1 MKESLRSV
9 FVKQWE
15 SECSQ
20 NRKLGFH
27 NSIKTSIG
35 SERYLGVEL
44 NYQQAKRIAQVRTS
58 SHRFNIETGRHGN
71 TNRSAILN
79 RMCPHCND
87 TNALRYLVELPFQ
100 DSELVLEDELHVLHT
115 CPKKQR
121 PQTADSES
129 VKTCLNEDPGRL
141 FAEQSLSATGEVFGK
156 E

>member
-44 NYQQAKRIAQVRTS
+44 NHQQAKRIAQVRTS
-58 SHRFNIETGRHGN
+58 SHRFNIETGRHGS
-71 TNRSAILN
+71 RKHESK
-79 RMCPHCND
+79 CNIK
-87 TNALRYLVELPFQ
+87 Q
-100 DSELVLEDELHVLHT
+100 DVSPL
-115 CPKKQR
+115 Q
-121 PQTADSES
+121 
-129 VKTCLNEDPGRL
+129 
-141 FAEQSLSATGEVFGK
+141 
-156 E
+156 